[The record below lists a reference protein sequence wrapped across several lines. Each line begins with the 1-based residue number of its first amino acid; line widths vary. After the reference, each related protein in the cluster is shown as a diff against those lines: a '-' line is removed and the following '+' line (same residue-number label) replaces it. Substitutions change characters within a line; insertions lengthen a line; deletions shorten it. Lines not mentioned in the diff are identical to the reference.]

1 MTLTLHHVELQH
13 VHQTWP
19 LVESFIAKA
28 QEYGGDDY
36 TLDQIKMF
44 VAQGQW
50 LLVVVADEENKLH
63 GAGTINFSNYPND
76 RIAFITFIGGKL
88 IANEEI
94 LVQLKVMLQKMGATK
109 IQAAVRP
116 SMAKLLGRTGFK
128 ERYSIVETKI

>member
-19 LVESFIAKA
+19 LIEGFIAKA

-50 LLVVVADEENKLH
+50 LLVVAVDKENKLH
-63 GAGTINFSNYPND
+63 GAATVNFSNNPND

-94 LVQLKVMLQKMGATK
+94 LVQLKAIVQKMGATK

-128 ERYSIVETKI
+128 ERYTIVETKI